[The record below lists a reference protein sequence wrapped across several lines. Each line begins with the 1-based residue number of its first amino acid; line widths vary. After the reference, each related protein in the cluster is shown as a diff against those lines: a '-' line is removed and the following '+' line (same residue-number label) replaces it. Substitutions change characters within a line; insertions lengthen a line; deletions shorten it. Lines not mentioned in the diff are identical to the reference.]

1 MVILA
6 GMIGVGK
13 STVAEAIGEH
23 LGSQVFFE
31 SVDDNRILELF
42 YRDKKRWAFTLQVY
56 FLNTRF
62 RSIKAAL
69 RHKDNV
75 LDRSI
80 YEDALFTRINYEE
93 GNISDVEMDTYLH
106 LLDNMMVV
114 IEETEK
120 GRPDLL
126 VYLHGS
132 FDTIMHRIR
141 KRGREYEQSP
151 ELVDYLK
158 HLHAGYAN
166 WIKEYDKSPV
176 LIIDIDRYDIER
188 SDDKAAVL
196 RMVDGKL
203 SELSSEFSDP
213 PK

>member
-1 MVILA
+1 MVIILA
-6 GMIGVGK
+6 GMIGAGK

-23 LGSQVFFE
+23 LGSEVFFE

-42 YRDKKRWAFTLQVY
+42 YEDKKRWAFTLQVY

-69 RHKDNV
+69 KHKDNV

-93 GNISDVEMDTYLH
+93 GNLSDVEMDTYLN
-106 LLDNMMVV
+106 LLDNMMVE
-114 IEETEK
+114 IENTER

-141 KRGREYEQSP
+141 KRGRTYEQAP

-158 HLHAGYAN
+158 HLYTGYAN

-176 LIIDIDRYDIER
+176 LPIDIDRYDIEQPADR
-188 SDDKAAVL
+188 EAVL
-196 RMVDGKL
+196 RMVDAKL
-203 SELSSEFSDP
+203 SAL
-213 PK
+213 